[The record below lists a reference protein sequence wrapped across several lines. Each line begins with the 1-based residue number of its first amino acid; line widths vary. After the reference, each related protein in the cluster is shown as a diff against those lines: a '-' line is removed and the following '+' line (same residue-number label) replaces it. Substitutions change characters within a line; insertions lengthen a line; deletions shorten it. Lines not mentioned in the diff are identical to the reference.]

1 MSVYFVLLAHSAS
14 FDEFVDIGSQ
24 PWPPEV
30 SFKEGFGVELTGMS
44 KGRGRVKRG
53 YEGVTGVQWNIHS
66 TLKIKMT
73 PFVCPV
79 FYRRTRE

>member
-1 MSVYFVLLAHSAS
+1 MGVYFVLLAHSAS

-24 PWPPEV
+24 SQPPEV
-30 SFKEGFGVELTGMS
+30 SFKEGFGVESTGMS
-44 KGRGRVKRG
+44 KGRGRVKGG
-53 YEGVTGVQWNIHS
+53 YEGVTSIQWNIHS
-66 TLKIKMT
+66 ALEVKMT